1 MTSPREVVNPIG
13 VHALVWVGDT
23 VTTDIA
29 CDLVLG
35 DDEAESEGADR
46 IKRLLQDKGVLF
58 RPW

>member
-1 MTSPREVVNPIG
+1 MKAVVNPERIE
-13 VHALVWVGDT
+13 VVWVGEQ
-23 VTTDIA
+23 VTTDIT

-35 DDEAESEGADR
+35 DDEAESEGVDR